1 MHDEATDLMKT
12 LIHTVGIIAGSTKV
26 ERKRIAA
33 AYDEAQT
40 FTAGI
45 ALAEG
50 SARPRIVAC
59 FKRVNAYQAAEDVA
73 AAGWM
78 LTALQERI
86 AEQDLAGWQALK
98 IVADKAAALLRPP
111 RKQMH

>member
-12 LIHTVGIIAGSTKV
+12 LMQTVGIIAGSTKAD
-26 ERKRIAA
+26 RRRIAE
-33 AYDEAQT
+33 AYGEAQVLV
-40 FTAGI
+40 AGI
-45 ALAEG
+45 APG
-50 SARPRIVAC
+50 DSSARPRIIAC
-59 FKRVNAYQAAEDVA
+59 FERVNACKAAGDVA

-86 AEQDLAGWQALK
+86 AEKDLDAWQALK